1 VKASCAKL
9 SPLFKYNP
17 HGNDSMNYLKQH
29 YDLIPFLI
37 PSLIITTTTTT
48 TTAAMMMMHASRNN
62 EILWTISK
70 QAEEMQTRKN
80 YLNKVFSLT
89 SSSLS
94 LIMQVV
100 VACWPYPI

>member
-48 TTAAMMMMHASRNN
+48 AMMMHASRNN
-62 EILWTISK
+62 EILWTSK
-70 QAEEMQTRKN
+70 QAEEMQARKN

-100 VACWPYPI
+100 VAYWPYPI